1 MRMRRT
7 AALSLAFALSM
18 GLAACGD
25 DDDSGDDA
33 LEEVDDSSSDDS
45 SDDSSS
51 DDSDS
56 GDDSDAGGDIGDL
69 AGEGC
74 VEFAQA
80 FGEASA
86 AIGGAFSGEGGQA
99 DFTELADFFE
109 EAADDVPDE
118 VGDALETLAGAYR
131 QFGEALE
138 DADID
143 FSDPEA
149 FQDPE
154 VIAAF
159 TEASEAFESPE
170 VQEANQTLEQ
180 FTANNCEG

>member
-7 AALSLAFALSM
+7 AALSLAFALSV

-25 DDDSGDDA
+25 DDEGGDDA
-33 LEEVDDSSSDDS
+33 LEEVDEGGSGESTDDTT
-45 SDDSSS
+45 DD
-51 DDSDS
+51 DVDGEDSDIS
-56 GDDSDAGGDIGDL
+56 EDLGGF

-80 FGEASA
+80 FAEASQ

-99 DFTELADFFE
+99 DFTELANFFE
-109 EAADDVPDE
+109 EAADEAPDE
-118 VGDALETLAGAYR
+118 VGEALNTLAGAYR
-131 QFGEALE
+131 EFGEVLSE
-138 DADID
+138 QDID
-143 FSDPEA
+143 FNDPEA
-149 FQDPE
+149 FSDPE

-159 TEASEAFESPE
+159 TEASEAFNSPE
-170 VQEANQTLEQ
+170 VQEASATLEQ